1 MVKYSDD
8 TEYEMIELASLF
20 DLDKA
25 RIVQAQINSIDSGNN
40 CAAITFSSEC
50 VELAGLSVDAV
61 KFFYHCENSTGTE
74 EDLVNGHKAFK
85 ANEYVYCL
93 WCPASPSVDERFFII
108 GHVDIRGTKRCG
120 YGDFIVMSM
129 GLDYTFGPHTGIA
142 PTERYITIF
151 DVAGCCV
158 VNPSTFPVLD
168 GSPPAPTAFPC
179 KVDDAVTEWINFNFS
194 NVTGL
199 YYCPLYVEPYTASIS
214 VSSTINYPVEYSGCS
229 LHWKISY
236 SDGGYED
243 HYADADWSDPVG
255 GYYNRVD
262 STREN
267 YWVIPVTRRGWV
279 MTDGV
284 TNDVHYAYTGGER
297 TITSS
302 GYCIRGGN
310 AVASAHV
317 EHFFRYKSTFDNV
330 DIVKES
336 FSATAPMG
344 PGFSAVR
351 YQGLDFGGQYAV
363 SLSGDYGF
371 YVILGGSETYRSRD
385 INPEIIGGEGS
396 VSVPCEE
403 GIGVAEILPYP
414 PWEGDSVNAR
424 ASYHTMGHSY
434 CMVAMFD
441 DVEGEKGPILSP
453 TRCLSVMNHTL
464 SRGMEEAFAPLK
476 RKVFDLTNDTRTY
489 GAWAWEKP
497 TLGVV
502 KKKVA

>member
-1 MVKYSDD
+1 MVKYSDNTD
-8 TEYEMIELASLF
+8 YEMIELENLF

-25 RIVQAQINSIDSGNN
+25 RIVQAQIDSIDGSNN

-93 WCPASPSVDERFFII
+93 WCPASPTVDERFFII

-129 GLDYTFGPHTGIA
+129 GLDSTFGPHTGIA

-168 GSPPAPTAFPC
+168 GSPPAPTEFPC
-179 KVDDAVTEWINFNFS
+179 KVDDAVTAWINYNFS

-199 YYCPLYVEPYTASIS
+199 YYCPLYVEPYTARVS

-255 GYYNRVD
+255 GFYTKL
-262 STREN
+262 SASRED
-267 YWVIPVTRRGWV
+267 YWAIPIARGGWW
-279 MTDGV
+279 MMDGV
-284 TNDVHYAYTGGER
+284 TNAVHYAYVGGER

-302 GYCIRGGN
+302 GNSDDEGYMRAN
-310 AVASAHV
+310 THV
-317 EHFFRYKSTFDNV
+317 EHFIRYKSTFDNV
-330 DIVKES
+330 DVVKES

-351 YQGLDFGGQYAV
+351 YQDIGFTGKYAL

-371 YVILGGSETYRSRD
+371 YVILGGSEGYKSRD
-385 INPEIIGGEGS
+385 IAVDGMGSGPVSSPCGEEIAF
-396 VSVPCEE
+396 
-403 GIGVAEILPYP
+403 AESLGYP
-414 PWEGDSVNAR
+414 PWEFDSVDAR

-441 DVEGEKGPILSP
+441 DVVGEKGPILSP